1 MPEAPNPAGA
11 QDPKPLKST
20 LNLPQTAF
28 PMKAN
33 LPVNEPL
40 RLKHWQETGLYAQ
53 IRRARAGAP
62 RYILHDGPPYAN
74 GAIHLGHAL
83 NKTLKDFVVK
93 TKTMAGFD
101 APYVPGWDCHGLP
114 IEIKVDEQLG
124 RRKLEMDPVQ
134 VRRACREY
142 AQKYLDLQRSQF
154 LRMGVFGRWAT
165 PYSTMDPAYEARIA
179 ETFFHF
185 FENGF
190 VYKGLKPVSWC
201 IHDRTALAEAEVEY
215 ANHTSPSVY
224 VRYKLTSDPA
234 NIAPEL
240 GAPSSTDSFT
250 VGQGGVSRGGAT
262 ALSDQPT
269 KPGAPHLASEMWD
282 GAAQK
287 PDIYTIIWTTTPW
300 TLPASLAV
308 AFNPTLEYVA
318 LAATDAIYIVAADLA
333 PQVIQAC
340 NLGET
345 VQLARFP
352 GTALEGTTFHHP
364 FLHRQILGVT
374 ADYVTADQGTGAVHT
389 APAHGVD
396 DFATGKRY
404 NLPKVQYVDD
414 AGRQSNTGLHGG
426 HDHPQPYEGLTVFKS
441 NPVIIE
447 LLREK
452 GALLAATHFDHSYP
466 HCWRCHNPVITRAT
480 EQWFIAMET
489 PILSEAKDPYIS
501 PDPPLDSVIPT
512 GAERSGGT
520 PAFAFGA
527 PGAPSMAQS
536 DMGGLSRASAT
547 ALPDAPT
554 TFRERALEEIKT
566 VHWDPAWGEERITN
580 MVATRPDWCISRQR
594 IWGVPIAVFLC
605 RKCSTPLNNPA
616 INKLVVA
623 LFMRESADAWYTHT
637 AEQILPAGTSCAAC
651 GETAFRKEM
660 DILDVWF
667 ESGASSHA
675 VLDFDPD
682 TKQAPGT
689 DPRADLYAE
698 GGDQHRGWFMSSLL
712 CSIGMHNRAPFKTV
726 ATYGWTLDEQG
737 RALSKSLGNFIDPVQ
752 IMDTLGG
759 DIVRLWVA
767 SVDFREDVVASLP
780 LLKRL
785 AEEIYRKLRNTFR
798 FLLGAL
804 SETNPTTGLN
814 HAFDPRPLA
823 EGGDA
828 VPFSAMQPIDQYMLA
843 RTAELTNK
851 ITTAYS
857 AFEFHRVYHLLN
869 EFCNSELSAFYLDV
883 LKDRLYTFPITCK
896 PNRPPLRPGLP
907 TQEDLYTARRSA
919 QTALYKI
926 TDALARLTAPILSF
940 TAEEVWQSLPHAT
953 ERASS
958 VHLTLFPTPESL
970 APLDKIPELLAV
982 WKILFE
988 IRDFT
993 LRQLEAKRIDKQIG
1007 KSLEASAFV
1016 ELEPHTAHP
1025 AYVDALTRYR
1035 PEVLQEFLNVSF
1047 VNVNP
1052 YSSNPGLASPCI
1064 VLVELATGTKCQRCL
1079 RYTHDVDQSPAYPT
1093 VCLRCVEALDAID
1106 FPPYPAAIG

>member
-1 MPEAPNPAGA
+1 MPEAPHKGPALTA
-11 QDPKPLKST
+11 TAAPEPKPLKST

-33 LPVNEPL
+33 LPANEPL
-40 RLKHWQETGLYAQ
+40 RLKHWQETDLYAQ

-154 LRMGVFGRWAT
+154 LRMGIFGRWAT
-165 PYSTMDPAYEARIA
+165 PYSTMDPEYEARIA

-224 VRYKLTSDPA
+224 VRYKLTSEPALIDPA
-234 NIAPEL
+234 LA
-240 GAPSSTDSFT
+240 GKTD
-250 VGQGGVSRGGAT
+250 V
-262 ALSDQPT
+262 
-269 KPGAPHLASEMWD
+269 
-282 GAAQK
+282 
-287 PDIYTIIWTTTPW
+287 YTIIWTTTPW

-318 LAATDAIYIVAADLA
+318 LATTDAIYIVAADLA
-333 PQVIQAC
+333 QQVIQAC
-340 NLGET
+340 NFGET

-364 FLHRQILGVT
+364 FLHRTVLGVI

-404 NLPKVQYVDD
+404 NLPEVQYVDD
-414 AGRQSNTGLHGG
+414 AGRQMNTGSHGG

-452 GALLAATHFDHSYP
+452 GALLAASHFDHSYP

-489 PILSEAKDPYIS
+489 EMKTPMAEQLSQRDAIINVPSE
-501 PDPPLDSVIPT
+501 LL
-512 GAERSGGT
+512 ERT
-520 PAFAFGA
+520 LR
-527 PGAPSMAQS
+527 Q
-536 DMGGLSRASAT
+536 
-547 ALPDAPT
+547 
-554 TFRERALEEIKT
+554 RALEEIKT

-605 RKCSTPLNNPA
+605 RKCATPLNNPA
-616 INKLVVA
+616 INKLVVQ
-623 LFMRESADAWYTHT
+623 LFMKESADAWYTHS
-637 AEQILPAGTSCAAC
+637 AEQILPAGTVCPACAHT
-651 GETAFRKEM
+651 EFRKEM

-682 TKQAPGT
+682 TQQAPNDP

-712 CSIGMHNRAPFKTV
+712 CSIGMHNRAPFKSV

-798 FLLGAL
+798 FLLGSL
-804 SETNPTTGLN
+804 SETNPTTGLT

-828 VPFSAMQPIDQYMLA
+828 IPFSSMQPIDQYMLA
-843 RTAELTNK
+843 RTAELTKK
-851 ITTAYS
+851 ITAAYA

-883 LKDRLYTFPITCK
+883 LKNRLYTYPITYK
-896 PNRPPLRPGLP
+896 PGRDYQR
-907 TQEDLYTARRSA
+907 ELYIARRSA

-940 TAEEVWQSLPHAT
+940 TAEEVWQSLPHVPN
-953 ERASS
+953 RAPS
-958 VHLTLFPTPESL
+958 VHLTLFPTPDEIALTADSSQLIADWEQLLQRRREVLAKLEALRAGKVIGKALEAVVTLYVSWKKEEELITKVLPSL
-970 APLDKIPELLAV
+970 PEL
-982 WKILFE
+982 F
-988 IRDFT
+988 
-993 LRQLEAKRIDKQIG
+993 
-1007 KSLEASAFV
+1007 
-1016 ELEPHTAHP
+1016 
-1025 AYVDALTRYR
+1025 
-1035 PEVLQEFLNVSF
+1035 NVSE
-1047 VNVNP
+1047 VDTLSVTHNDPDYLPNLAAEHSQNP
-1052 YSSNPGLASPCI
+1052 
-1064 VLVELATGTKCQRCL
+1064 KCDRCW
-1079 RYTHDVDQSPAYPT
+1079 RHVPDVGQEEKYPT

-1106 FPPYPAAIG
+1106 FPPYPAPTHN